1 MKVDTNLSNEQY
13 FSKTKEMLNLSSNTS
28 KNNVY
33 TDTDI
38 AIALEFIGSDGEPT
52 KEAYQNAVNKL
63 NEFMDYTNRNSK
75 FVFHEE
81 LDKYYVEI
89 VDSETNE
96 VVKEIPPKQLLDAF
110 YEMRKLAG
118 KIFDQQA

>member
-28 KNNVY
+28 KNNIY
-33 TDTDI
+33 TDTD
-38 AIALEFIGSDGEPT
+38 IALEFIGSDGEPT